1 MEKYYP
7 YPCEC
12 CGGCCLHVDLIEEMK
27 IFDRGDGVC
36 ENLTDNNLCK
46 IYSNRPKFCDGKF
59 FYENFFADM
68 SVNEFHKMMKNLC
81 VEIRRREFE
90 GLHKKISDA

>member
-1 MEKYYP
+1 M
-7 YPCEC
+7 
-12 CGGCCLHVDLIEEMK
+12 HVDLIEEMK

-68 SVNEFHKMMKNLC
+68 SVTEFHKMMKNLC